1 MKTNETI
8 FKQIM
13 ENGVITKQQLQV
25 LKNRSNKAQQDATR
39 RNKAQQDVINYDWL
53 ESVGDGYGI
62 PLTEEQGIQGL
73 NWLKKFI
80 KKNGESNVYGY
91 RELEIIGNASP
102 SDFVF
107 KGFYDAGNGWVRR
120 FLPIYQLNGM
130 EYVPMKEPY
139 IIG

>member
-1 MKTNETI
+1 MKTLESI
-8 FKQIM
+8 FSEIS
-13 ENGVITKQQLQV
+13 ENGFISKSQLQT
-25 LKNRSNKAQQDATR
+25 LKNRSNREQK
-39 RNKAQQDVINYDWL
+39 DVINYEWL

-62 PLTEEQGIQGL
+62 PLTEEQGVQGL

-80 KKNGESNVYGY
+80 KKNGESNVFGY
-91 RELEIIGNASP
+91 RELEIINGASP

-107 KGFYDAGNGWVRR
+107 KGFYDAGNGWFRN

-130 EYVPMKEPY
+130 EYIPMEKPY

>member
-1 MKTNETI
+1 MKTLESI
-8 FKQIM
+8 FSEIK
-13 ENGVITKQQLQV
+13 ENGFISKSQLQT
-25 LKNRSNKAQQDATR
+25 LKNRSNRERK
-39 RNKAQQDVINYDWL
+39 DVINYGWL

-80 KKNGESNVYGY
+80 KKNGKSNVYGY

-107 KGFYDAGNGWVRR
+107 KGFYDAGNGWFSN
-120 FLPIYQLNGM
+120 FLPIYQVNGM
-130 EYVPMKEPY
+130 EYIPMEEPY

>member
-1 MKTNETI
+1 MKTLESI
-8 FKQIM
+8 FSEIKG
-13 ENGVITKQQLQV
+13 NGVITKQQLQL
-25 LKNRSNKAQQDATR
+25 LKIRSYKQQ
-39 RNKAQQDVINYDWL
+39 KDVINYDWL

-62 PLTEEQGIQGL
+62 PLTEEQGVQAL

-107 KGFYDAGNGWVRR
+107 KGFYDAGNGWVRS

-130 EYVPMKEPY
+130 EYIPMKEPY

>member
-1 MKTNETI
+1 MKTL
-8 FKQIM
+8 
-13 ENGVITKQQLQV
+13 ENTFSEIKESGVITKQQLQL
-25 LKNRSNKAQQDATR
+25 LKNRSNKEQ
-39 RNKAQQDVINYDWL
+39 KDVISYDWL
-53 ESVGDGYGI
+53 ESIGDGYGI

-107 KGFYDAGNGWVRR
+107 KGFYDAGNGWFRN
-120 FLPIYQLNGM
+120 FLPIYQVNGM
-130 EYVPMKEPY
+130 EYIPMEEPY

>member
-8 FKQIM
+8 FKEIT
-13 ENGVITKQQLQV
+13 ENGVITKQQLHL
-25 LKNRSNKAQQDATR
+25 LKIRSNKQQ
-39 RNKAQQDVINYDWL
+39 KDVINYDWL
-53 ESVGDGYGI
+53 QSIGDGYGI
-62 PLTEEQGIQGL
+62 PLTVEQGVQEL

-80 KKNGESNVYGY
+80 RKDGSSRVYGY
-91 RELEIIGNASP
+91 RELNIINNSSP

-107 KGFYDAGNGWVRR
+107 EGFYDAGTGW
-120 FLPIYQLNGM
+120 FKYYLPIYKLNGM

>member
-1 MKTNETI
+1 MKTLESI
-8 FKQIM
+8 FSEIK
-13 ENGVITKQQLQV
+13 ENGVITKQQLQL
-25 LKNRSNKAQQDATR
+25 LKNRSNKQ
-39 RNKAQQDVINYDWL
+39 QQDVIDYDWL
-53 ESVGDGYGI
+53 ESIGDDYGI
-62 PLTEEQGIQGL
+62 PLTEGQGVQGL

-107 KGFYDAGNGWVRR
+107 KGFYDAGNGWARS

-130 EYVPMKEPY
+130 EYIPMKEPY
-139 IIG
+139 IVG